1 MARTLWSGDAAEGTY
16 EFGKA
21 FVRSVAAGDPSWI
34 RSPFRDGMN
43 SLAAVLAANESHARN
58 GARIH
63 LADWLAAVTPSGSG

>member
-1 MARTLWSGDAAEGTY
+1 M
-16 EFGKA
+16 
-21 FVRSVAAGDPSWI
+21 RSVAKGDSSLI

-63 LADWLAAVTPSGSG
+63 LAEWIETVGRTTRG